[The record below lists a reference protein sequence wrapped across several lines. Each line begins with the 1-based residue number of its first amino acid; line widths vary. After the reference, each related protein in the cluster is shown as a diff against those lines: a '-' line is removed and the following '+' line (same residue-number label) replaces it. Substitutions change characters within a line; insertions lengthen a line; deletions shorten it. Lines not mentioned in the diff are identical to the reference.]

1 MTPRYFLAAL
11 FCIWQLRLV
20 LLLKRRIC
28 LLGPLRLH
36 QVEEG
41 IRWRVL

>member
-20 LLLKRRIC
+20 LLLKRRI